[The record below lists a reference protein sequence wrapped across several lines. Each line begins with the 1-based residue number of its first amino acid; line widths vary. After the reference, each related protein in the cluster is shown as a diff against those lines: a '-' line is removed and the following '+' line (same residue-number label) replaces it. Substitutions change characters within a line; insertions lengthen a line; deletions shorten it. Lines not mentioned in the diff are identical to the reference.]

1 MFCLRQ
7 QITCRFGNVD
17 LFSAA
22 LLFPSAAMPPRYRK
36 ILPKILSAKA
46 EADVPFVRKIAISET
61 AVTPQGYSK
70 AAIYGCQGAL
80 LKRNSFKAPFICTN
94 ARPLENPLYMLYN
107 TTEFKA
113 HCMCLEFNSNTEEQ
127 KMFCPNCGN
136 HILDANASFC
146 PNCGARLNSFTQGN
160 DQSSAQQDFQ
170 QDSQQDFQQDS
181 QQNSQQ
187 NFQQDSQ
194 QNSQQDSQQSW
205 YNQFNY
211 TPPQQDC
218 TPCAPSANYNGL
230 SIAGFSLSCAAIIFN
245 FLFGLPGI
253 VGLIL
258 SIVGLCQ
265 CNKRSEKGR
274 GLAIAGI
281 VIGAVL
287 TLLMIFVYAGLILAF
302 DNPWNSGPR
311 YY

>member
-1 MFCLRQ
+1 M
-7 QITCRFGNVD
+7 
-17 LFSAA
+17 
-22 LLFPSAAMPPRYRK
+22 
-36 ILPKILSAKA
+36 
-46 EADVPFVRKIAISET
+46 
-61 AVTPQGYSK
+61 
-70 AAIYGCQGAL
+70 
-80 LKRNSFKAPFICTN
+80 
-94 ARPLENPLYMLYN
+94 
-107 TTEFKA
+107 
-113 HCMCLEFNSNTEEQ
+113 
-127 KMFCPNCGN
+127 
-136 HILDANASFC
+136 
-146 PNCGARLNSFTQGN
+146 NSFTQGI

-170 QDSQQDFQQDS
+170 QDSQQNSQQDSQQGSQQDFQQNSQQDFQQDS

-187 NFQQDSQ
+187 DFQQDSQ
-194 QNSQQDSQQSW
+194 QNSQQSW

-245 FLFGLPGI
+245 FFFGLPGI

-258 SIVGLCQ
+258 SIIGLCQ

>member
-1 MFCLRQ
+1 
-7 QITCRFGNVD
+7 
-17 LFSAA
+17 
-22 LLFPSAAMPPRYRK
+22 
-36 ILPKILSAKA
+36 
-46 EADVPFVRKIAISET
+46 
-61 AVTPQGYSK
+61 
-70 AAIYGCQGAL
+70 
-80 LKRNSFKAPFICTN
+80 
-94 ARPLENPLYMLYN
+94 
-107 TTEFKA
+107 
-113 HCMCLEFNSNTEEQ
+113 
-127 KMFCPNCGN
+127 MFCPNCGN

-146 PNCGARLNSFTQGN
+146 PNCGAQLNSFTQGN

-170 QDSQQDFQQDS
+170 QDSQQNSQQDSQQDSQPNSQQASQQDS
-181 QQNSQQ
+181 QQNS
-187 NFQQDSQ
+187 QQDSQ

-230 SIAGFSLSCAAIIFN
+230 SIAGFSLSCAAIISN
-245 FLFGLPGI
+245 ILLFGLPGI

-281 VIGAVL
+281 AIGAVL
-287 TLLMIFVYAGLILAF
+287 TLLMILTYAGLILAF
-302 DNPWNSGPR
+302 DNAFDNVWNSGLR

>member
-1 MFCLRQ
+1 
-7 QITCRFGNVD
+7 
-17 LFSAA
+17 
-22 LLFPSAAMPPRYRK
+22 MP
-36 ILPKILSAKA
+36 
-46 EADVPFVRKIAISET
+46 
-61 AVTPQGYSK
+61 
-70 AAIYGCQGAL
+70 
-80 LKRNSFKAPFICTN
+80 
-94 ARPLENPLYMLYN
+94 RPLENPLCVLYN
-107 TTEFKA
+107 IIEFKA

-146 PNCGARLNSFTQGN
+146 PNCGAQLNSFTQGN
-160 DQSSAQQDFQ
+160 DQSSAQQDSQ
-170 QDSQQDFQQDS
+170 QNSQQDFQQ
-181 QQNSQQ
+181 N
-187 NFQQDSQ
+187 SQ

-230 SIAGFSLSCAAIIFN
+230 SIAGFSLSCAAILSNI
-245 FLFGLPGI
+245 FLFGLPGV

-265 CNKRSEKGR
+265 CNNRSEKGR

-281 VIGAVL
+281 AIGAVL
-287 TLLMIFVYAGLILAF
+287 TLLMILTYAGLILAF
-302 DNPWNSGPR
+302 DNALDNPWNSGPR

>member
-1 MFCLRQ
+1 
-7 QITCRFGNVD
+7 
-17 LFSAA
+17 
-22 LLFPSAAMPPRYRK
+22 
-36 ILPKILSAKA
+36 
-46 EADVPFVRKIAISET
+46 
-61 AVTPQGYSK
+61 
-70 AAIYGCQGAL
+70 
-80 LKRNSFKAPFICTN
+80 
-94 ARPLENPLYMLYN
+94 
-107 TTEFKA
+107 
-113 HCMCLEFNSNTEEQ
+113 
-127 KMFCPNCGN
+127 MFCPNCGN

-146 PNCGARLNSFTQGN
+146 PNCGAQLNSFTRGN
-160 DQSSAQQDFQ
+160 DQSSAQQDSQQNSQQDSQQDSQQNSQQDSQQDSQQNSQQDPQQDFQQNSQQNSQQDFQ
-170 QDSQQDFQQDS
+170 QDSQQDS
-181 QQNSQQ
+181 QQN
-187 NFQQDSQ
+187 
-194 QNSQQDSQQSW
+194 SQQSW

-230 SIAGFSLSCAAIIFN
+230 SIAGFSLSCAAILSNI

-281 VIGAVL
+281 AIGAVL
-287 TLLMIFVYAGLILAF
+287 TLLMILTYAGLILAF
-302 DNPWNSGPR
+302 DNGWNSGPR

>member
-1 MFCLRQ
+1 
-7 QITCRFGNVD
+7 
-17 LFSAA
+17 
-22 LLFPSAAMPPRYRK
+22 
-36 ILPKILSAKA
+36 
-46 EADVPFVRKIAISET
+46 
-61 AVTPQGYSK
+61 
-70 AAIYGCQGAL
+70 
-80 LKRNSFKAPFICTN
+80 
-94 ARPLENPLYMLYN
+94 
-107 TTEFKA
+107 
-113 HCMCLEFNSNTEEQ
+113 
-127 KMFCPNCGN
+127 MFCPNCGN

-146 PNCGARLNSFTQGN
+146 PNCGAQLNSFTQGN

-170 QDSQQDFQQDS
+170 QDSQQDSQQGSQQDF

-187 NFQQDSQ
+187 N
-194 QNSQQDSQQSW
+194 SQQSW

-230 SIAGFSLSCAAIIFN
+230 SIAGFSLSCAAIISNILLFGL
-245 FLFGLPGI
+245 FLFGLPGV

-265 CNKRSEKGR
+265 CNNRSEKGR

-281 VIGAVL
+281 AIGAVL
-287 TLLMIFVYAGLILAF
+287 TLLMILTYAGLILVF
-302 DNPWNSGPR
+302 DNVLDNVLDNVWNSGLR

>member
-1 MFCLRQ
+1 
-7 QITCRFGNVD
+7 
-17 LFSAA
+17 
-22 LLFPSAAMPPRYRK
+22 
-36 ILPKILSAKA
+36 
-46 EADVPFVRKIAISET
+46 
-61 AVTPQGYSK
+61 
-70 AAIYGCQGAL
+70 
-80 LKRNSFKAPFICTN
+80 
-94 ARPLENPLYMLYN
+94 
-107 TTEFKA
+107 
-113 HCMCLEFNSNTEEQ
+113 
-127 KMFCPNCGN
+127 MFCPNCGN

-146 PNCGARLNSFTQGN
+146 PNCGAQLNSFTQGN

-170 QDSQQDFQQDS
+170 QDSQQNSQQGSQQDFQQNSQQDFQQDS

-187 NFQQDSQ
+187 DFQQDSQ
-194 QNSQQDSQQSW
+194 QNSQQSW

-230 SIAGFSLSCAAIIFN
+230 SIAGFSLSCAAIISN
-245 FLFGLPGI
+245 ILLFGLPGI

-281 VIGAVL
+281 AIGAVL

-302 DNPWNSGPR
+302 DNVLDNGWNSGPR

>member
-1 MFCLRQ
+1 
-7 QITCRFGNVD
+7 
-17 LFSAA
+17 
-22 LLFPSAAMPPRYRK
+22 
-36 ILPKILSAKA
+36 
-46 EADVPFVRKIAISET
+46 
-61 AVTPQGYSK
+61 
-70 AAIYGCQGAL
+70 
-80 LKRNSFKAPFICTN
+80 
-94 ARPLENPLYMLYN
+94 
-107 TTEFKA
+107 
-113 HCMCLEFNSNTEEQ
+113 
-127 KMFCPNCGN
+127 MFCPNCGN

-146 PNCGARLNSFTQGN
+146 PNCGAQLNSFTQGN

-170 QDSQQDFQQDS
+170 QNSQQGSQQDFQQDS

-187 NFQQDSQ
+187 NSQQDSQ
-194 QNSQQDSQQSW
+194 QNSQQNSQQSW

-230 SIAGFSLSCAAIIFN
+230 SIAGFSLSCAALLSSIFLFGL
-245 FLFGLPGI
+245 FLFGLPGV

-265 CNKRSEKGR
+265 CNNRSEKGR

-281 VIGAVL
+281 AIGAVL

-302 DNPWNSGPR
+302 DNGWNSGPR

>member
-1 MFCLRQ
+1 
-7 QITCRFGNVD
+7 
-17 LFSAA
+17 
-22 LLFPSAAMPPRYRK
+22 
-36 ILPKILSAKA
+36 
-46 EADVPFVRKIAISET
+46 
-61 AVTPQGYSK
+61 
-70 AAIYGCQGAL
+70 
-80 LKRNSFKAPFICTN
+80 
-94 ARPLENPLYMLYN
+94 
-107 TTEFKA
+107 
-113 HCMCLEFNSNTEEQ
+113 
-127 KMFCPNCGN
+127 MFCPNCGN

-146 PNCGARLNSFTQGN
+146 PNCGAQLNSFTQGN

-170 QDSQQDFQQDS
+170 QDSQQNSQQDSQQGSQQDFQQNSQQDFQQDS

-187 NFQQDSQ
+187 N
-194 QNSQQDSQQSW
+194 SQQSW

-230 SIAGFSLSCAAIIFN
+230 SIAGFSLSCAAIISN
-245 FLFGLPGI
+245 ILLFGLPGI

-281 VIGAVL
+281 AIGAVL

-302 DNPWNSGPR
+302 DNGWNSGPR

>member
-1 MFCLRQ
+1 
-7 QITCRFGNVD
+7 
-17 LFSAA
+17 
-22 LLFPSAAMPPRYRK
+22 
-36 ILPKILSAKA
+36 
-46 EADVPFVRKIAISET
+46 
-61 AVTPQGYSK
+61 
-70 AAIYGCQGAL
+70 
-80 LKRNSFKAPFICTN
+80 
-94 ARPLENPLYMLYN
+94 
-107 TTEFKA
+107 
-113 HCMCLEFNSNTEEQ
+113 MCLEFNSNTEEQ

-146 PNCGARLNSFTQGN
+146 PNCGAKLNSFTQGI

-187 NFQQDSQ
+187 NSQQDSQ
-194 QNSQQDSQQSW
+194 QNSQQDSQQNSQQSW

-230 SIAGFSLSCAAIIFN
+230 SIAGFSLSCAAIISN
-245 FLFGLPGI
+245 ILLFGLPGI

-281 VIGAVL
+281 AIGAVL

-302 DNPWNSGPR
+302 DNPRNSGPR

>member
-1 MFCLRQ
+1 
-7 QITCRFGNVD
+7 
-17 LFSAA
+17 
-22 LLFPSAAMPPRYRK
+22 
-36 ILPKILSAKA
+36 
-46 EADVPFVRKIAISET
+46 
-61 AVTPQGYSK
+61 
-70 AAIYGCQGAL
+70 
-80 LKRNSFKAPFICTN
+80 
-94 ARPLENPLYMLYN
+94 
-107 TTEFKA
+107 
-113 HCMCLEFNSNTEEQ
+113 
-127 KMFCPNCGN
+127 MFCPNCGN

-146 PNCGARLNSFTQGN
+146 PNCGAQLNSFTQGN
-160 DQSSAQQDFQ
+160 DQSSAQQDSQQNSQ
-170 QDSQQDFQQDS
+170 QDFQLDSQQNSQQNSQQDFQQDS
-181 QQNSQQ
+181 QQN
-187 NFQQDSQ
+187 SQ

-230 SIAGFSLSCAAIIFN
+230 SIAGFSLSCAAIISN
-245 FLFGLPGI
+245 ILLFGLPGI

-281 VIGAVL
+281 AIGAVL

-302 DNPWNSGPR
+302 DNVLDNGWNSGPR

>member
-1 MFCLRQ
+1 
-7 QITCRFGNVD
+7 
-17 LFSAA
+17 
-22 LLFPSAAMPPRYRK
+22 
-36 ILPKILSAKA
+36 
-46 EADVPFVRKIAISET
+46 
-61 AVTPQGYSK
+61 
-70 AAIYGCQGAL
+70 
-80 LKRNSFKAPFICTN
+80 
-94 ARPLENPLYMLYN
+94 
-107 TTEFKA
+107 
-113 HCMCLEFNSNTEEQ
+113 
-127 KMFCPNCGN
+127 MFCPNCGN

-146 PNCGARLNSFTQGN
+146 PNCGAQLNSFTQGN
-160 DQSSAQQDFQ
+160 DQSSAQQDSQQNFQ
-170 QDSQQDFQQDS
+170 QDS
-181 QQNSQQ
+181 
-187 NFQQDSQ
+187 QQDSQ

-258 SIVGLCQ
+258 SIIGLCQ
-265 CNKRSEKGR
+265 CNARGDKGR

-287 TLLMIFVYAGLILAF
+287 TLLVILLIVIAIIAMDYVSDF
-302 DNPWNSGPR
+302 FRSF
-311 YY
+311 YEYF

>member
-1 MFCLRQ
+1 
-7 QITCRFGNVD
+7 
-17 LFSAA
+17 
-22 LLFPSAAMPPRYRK
+22 MP
-36 ILPKILSAKA
+36 
-46 EADVPFVRKIAISET
+46 
-61 AVTPQGYSK
+61 
-70 AAIYGCQGAL
+70 
-80 LKRNSFKAPFICTN
+80 
-94 ARPLENPLYMLYN
+94 RPLENPLYMLYN

-146 PNCGARLNSFTQGN
+146 PNCGAQLNSFTQGN
-160 DQSSAQQDFQ
+160 DQSSAQQD
-170 QDSQQDFQQDS
+170 SQQDFQQNS
-181 QQNSQQ
+181 QQNS
-187 NFQQDSQ
+187 QQDSQ

-230 SIAGFSLSCAAIIFN
+230 SIAGFSLSCAAILFN
-245 FLFGLPGI
+245 IFLFGLPGI

-281 VIGAVL
+281 AIGAVL
-287 TLLMIFVYAGLILAF
+287 TLLMILTYAGLILAF
-302 DNPWNSGPR
+302 DNALYKILNSVLR

>member
-1 MFCLRQ
+1 
-7 QITCRFGNVD
+7 
-17 LFSAA
+17 
-22 LLFPSAAMPPRYRK
+22 
-36 ILPKILSAKA
+36 
-46 EADVPFVRKIAISET
+46 
-61 AVTPQGYSK
+61 
-70 AAIYGCQGAL
+70 
-80 LKRNSFKAPFICTN
+80 
-94 ARPLENPLYMLYN
+94 
-107 TTEFKA
+107 
-113 HCMCLEFNSNTEEQ
+113 
-127 KMFCPNCGN
+127 MFCPNCGN

-146 PNCGARLNSFTQGN
+146 PNCGAQLNSFTQGN
-160 DQSSAQQDFQ
+160 DQSSAQQDSQQNSQQDFQ
-170 QDSQQDFQQDS
+170 QDSQQDFQQGSQQDS
-181 QQNSQQ
+181 QQDSPQDSQQ
-187 NFQQDSQ
+187 DSQQDFQQNSQQDSQ

-230 SIAGFSLSCAAIIFN
+230 SIAGFSLSCAAILSNI
-245 FLFGLPGI
+245 FLFGLPGV

-265 CNKRSEKGR
+265 CNNRSEKGR

-287 TLLMIFVYAGLILAF
+287 TLLMILTYAGLILAF
-302 DNPWNSGPR
+302 DNALDNPWNSGPR

>member
-1 MFCLRQ
+1 
-7 QITCRFGNVD
+7 
-17 LFSAA
+17 
-22 LLFPSAAMPPRYRK
+22 
-36 ILPKILSAKA
+36 
-46 EADVPFVRKIAISET
+46 
-61 AVTPQGYSK
+61 
-70 AAIYGCQGAL
+70 
-80 LKRNSFKAPFICTN
+80 
-94 ARPLENPLYMLYN
+94 
-107 TTEFKA
+107 
-113 HCMCLEFNSNTEEQ
+113 
-127 KMFCPNCGN
+127 MFCPNCGN

-146 PNCGARLNSFTQGN
+146 PNCGAQLNSFTQGN
-160 DQSSAQQDFQ
+160 DQSSAQQDSQ
-170 QDSQQDFQQDS
+170 QDSQQDFQQNSQQDFQQDFQQDS

-187 NFQQDSQ
+187 DFQQDSQ
-194 QNSQQDSQQSW
+194 QNSQQSW

-230 SIAGFSLSCAAIIFN
+230 SIAGFSLSCAAIISN
-245 FLFGLPGI
+245 ILLFGLPGI

-287 TLLMIFVYAGLILAF
+287 TLLMILTYAGLILAF
-302 DNPWNSGPR
+302 DNALDNPWNSGPR

>member
-1 MFCLRQ
+1 
-7 QITCRFGNVD
+7 
-17 LFSAA
+17 
-22 LLFPSAAMPPRYRK
+22 
-36 ILPKILSAKA
+36 
-46 EADVPFVRKIAISET
+46 
-61 AVTPQGYSK
+61 
-70 AAIYGCQGAL
+70 
-80 LKRNSFKAPFICTN
+80 
-94 ARPLENPLYMLYN
+94 
-107 TTEFKA
+107 
-113 HCMCLEFNSNTEEQ
+113 
-127 KMFCPNCGN
+127 MFCPNCGN

-146 PNCGARLNSFTQGN
+146 PNCGAQLNSFTQGN

-170 QDSQQDFQQDS
+170 QNSQQGSQQDSQQNSQQDFQQD
-181 QQNSQQ
+181 SQQ

-230 SIAGFSLSCAAIIFN
+230 SIAGFSLSCAAIISN
-245 FLFGLPGI
+245 ILLFGLPGV

-281 VIGAVL
+281 AIGAVL

-302 DNPWNSGPR
+302 DNGWNSGPR

>member
-1 MFCLRQ
+1 
-7 QITCRFGNVD
+7 
-17 LFSAA
+17 
-22 LLFPSAAMPPRYRK
+22 
-36 ILPKILSAKA
+36 
-46 EADVPFVRKIAISET
+46 
-61 AVTPQGYSK
+61 
-70 AAIYGCQGAL
+70 
-80 LKRNSFKAPFICTN
+80 
-94 ARPLENPLYMLYN
+94 
-107 TTEFKA
+107 
-113 HCMCLEFNSNTEEQ
+113 
-127 KMFCPNCGN
+127 MFCPNCGN

-146 PNCGARLNSFTQGN
+146 PNCGAQLNSFTQGN
-160 DQSSAQQDFQ
+160 DQSSAQQDSQQNSQQGSQ
-170 QDSQQDFQQDS
+170 QDFQQDFQQDS

-187 NFQQDSQ
+187 ASQQDSQ

-245 FLFGLPGI
+245 FLFGLPGV

-265 CNKRSEKGR
+265 CNNRSEKGR

-281 VIGAVL
+281 AIGAVL
-287 TLLMIFVYAGLILAF
+287 TLLRILMYASCIAAI
-302 DNPWNSGPR
+302 DNAWNSGFR

>member
-1 MFCLRQ
+1 
-7 QITCRFGNVD
+7 
-17 LFSAA
+17 
-22 LLFPSAAMPPRYRK
+22 
-36 ILPKILSAKA
+36 
-46 EADVPFVRKIAISET
+46 
-61 AVTPQGYSK
+61 
-70 AAIYGCQGAL
+70 
-80 LKRNSFKAPFICTN
+80 
-94 ARPLENPLYMLYN
+94 
-107 TTEFKA
+107 
-113 HCMCLEFNSNTEEQ
+113 
-127 KMFCPNCGN
+127 MFCPNCGN

-146 PNCGARLNSFTQGN
+146 PNCGAQLNSFAQDST
-160 DQSSAQQDFQ
+160 QSSARQD
-170 QDSQQDFQQDS
+170 
-181 QQNSQQ
+181 
-187 NFQQDSQ
+187 
-194 QNSQQDSQQSW
+194 SQQDSQQSW

-230 SIAGFSLSCAAIIFN
+230 SIAGFSLSCAAIISN
-245 FLFGLPGI
+245 ILLFGLPGI

-287 TLLMIFVYAGLILAF
+287 TLLMILTYAGLILAF
-302 DNPWNSGPR
+302 DNAFDNAWNSGPR

>member
-1 MFCLRQ
+1 
-7 QITCRFGNVD
+7 
-17 LFSAA
+17 
-22 LLFPSAAMPPRYRK
+22 
-36 ILPKILSAKA
+36 
-46 EADVPFVRKIAISET
+46 
-61 AVTPQGYSK
+61 
-70 AAIYGCQGAL
+70 
-80 LKRNSFKAPFICTN
+80 
-94 ARPLENPLYMLYN
+94 
-107 TTEFKA
+107 
-113 HCMCLEFNSNTEEQ
+113 
-127 KMFCPNCGN
+127 MFCPNCGN

-146 PNCGARLNSFTQGN
+146 PNCGAQLNSFTQGN
-160 DQSSAQQDFQ
+160 DQSSAQQDSQQDFQ
-170 QDSQQDFQQDS
+170 QGSQQGSQQDSQQDSQQNSQQDFQQDS

-187 NFQQDSQ
+187 DFQQDSQ
-194 QNSQQDSQQSW
+194 QNSQQSW

-230 SIAGFSLSCAAIIFN
+230 SIAGFSLSCAAIISN
-245 FLFGLPGI
+245 ILLFGLPGI

-287 TLLMIFVYAGLILAF
+287 TLLMILTYAGLILAF
-302 DNPWNSGPR
+302 DNAFDNAWNSGPR

>member
-1 MFCLRQ
+1 
-7 QITCRFGNVD
+7 
-17 LFSAA
+17 
-22 LLFPSAAMPPRYRK
+22 
-36 ILPKILSAKA
+36 
-46 EADVPFVRKIAISET
+46 
-61 AVTPQGYSK
+61 
-70 AAIYGCQGAL
+70 
-80 LKRNSFKAPFICTN
+80 
-94 ARPLENPLYMLYN
+94 
-107 TTEFKA
+107 
-113 HCMCLEFNSNTEEQ
+113 
-127 KMFCPNCGN
+127 MFCPNCGN

-146 PNCGARLNSFTQGN
+146 PNCGAQLNSFTQGN

-170 QDSQQDFQQDS
+170 QDSQQNSQQDSQQGSQQDFQQDFQQDS
-181 QQNSQQ
+181 QQN
-187 NFQQDSQ
+187 SQ

-230 SIAGFSLSCAAIIFN
+230 SIAGFSLSCAAIISN
-245 FLFGLPGI
+245 ILLFGLPGV

-281 VIGAVL
+281 AIGAVL

-302 DNPWNSGPR
+302 DNGWNSGPR

>member
-1 MFCLRQ
+1 
-7 QITCRFGNVD
+7 
-17 LFSAA
+17 
-22 LLFPSAAMPPRYRK
+22 
-36 ILPKILSAKA
+36 
-46 EADVPFVRKIAISET
+46 
-61 AVTPQGYSK
+61 
-70 AAIYGCQGAL
+70 
-80 LKRNSFKAPFICTN
+80 
-94 ARPLENPLYMLYN
+94 
-107 TTEFKA
+107 
-113 HCMCLEFNSNTEEQ
+113 MCLEFNSNTEEQ

-146 PNCGARLNSFTQGN
+146 PNCGAQLNSFTRGN
-160 DQSSAQQDFQ
+160 DQSSA
-170 QDSQQDFQQDS
+170 
-181 QQNSQQ
+181 
-187 NFQQDSQ
+187 QQDSQ
-194 QNSQQDSQQSW
+194 QNSQQDLQSW

-230 SIAGFSLSCAAIIFN
+230 SIAGFSLSCAAIISN
-245 FLFGLPGI
+245 ILLFGLPGI

-287 TLLMIFVYAGLILAF
+287 TLLMILTYAGLILAF
-302 DNPWNSGPR
+302 DNAFDNAWNSGPR

>member
-1 MFCLRQ
+1 
-7 QITCRFGNVD
+7 
-17 LFSAA
+17 
-22 LLFPSAAMPPRYRK
+22 
-36 ILPKILSAKA
+36 
-46 EADVPFVRKIAISET
+46 
-61 AVTPQGYSK
+61 
-70 AAIYGCQGAL
+70 
-80 LKRNSFKAPFICTN
+80 
-94 ARPLENPLYMLYN
+94 
-107 TTEFKA
+107 
-113 HCMCLEFNSNTEEQ
+113 
-127 KMFCPNCGN
+127 MFCPNCGN

-146 PNCGARLNSFTQGN
+146 PNCGAQLNSFTQGN

-170 QDSQQDFQQDS
+170 QNSQQGSQQYSQQKSKKKS
-181 QQNSQQ
+181 QQNYNQHSEQASQKKS
-187 NFQQDSQ
+187 QQDSQ

-230 SIAGFSLSCAAIIFN
+230 SIAGFSLSCAAILFNIF
-245 FLFGLPGI
+245 FVLPGI

-258 SIVGLCQ
+258 SIIGLCQ

-287 TLLMIFVYAGLILAF
+287 TLLMILTYAGLILAF
-302 DNPWNSGPR
+302 DNAFDNAWNSGPS

>member
-1 MFCLRQ
+1 
-7 QITCRFGNVD
+7 
-17 LFSAA
+17 
-22 LLFPSAAMPPRYRK
+22 
-36 ILPKILSAKA
+36 
-46 EADVPFVRKIAISET
+46 
-61 AVTPQGYSK
+61 
-70 AAIYGCQGAL
+70 
-80 LKRNSFKAPFICTN
+80 
-94 ARPLENPLYMLYN
+94 
-107 TTEFKA
+107 
-113 HCMCLEFNSNTEEQ
+113 
-127 KMFCPNCGN
+127 MFCPNCGN
-136 HILDANASFC
+136 HILDADASFC
-146 PNCGARLNSFTQGN
+146 PNCGAQLNSFTQGN
-160 DQSSAQQDFQ
+160 DQSSAQQDSQQDFQ
-170 QDSQQDFQQDS
+170 QGSQQDSQQDSQQNSQQDFQQDS

-187 NFQQDSQ
+187 NSQQDSQ

-230 SIAGFSLSCAAIIFN
+230 SIAGFSLSCAAIISN
-245 FLFGLPGI
+245 ILLFGLPGV

-287 TLLMIFVYAGLILAF
+287 TLLMILTYAGLILAF
-302 DNPWNSGPR
+302 DNAFDNAWNSGPR

>member
-1 MFCLRQ
+1 
-7 QITCRFGNVD
+7 
-17 LFSAA
+17 
-22 LLFPSAAMPPRYRK
+22 
-36 ILPKILSAKA
+36 
-46 EADVPFVRKIAISET
+46 
-61 AVTPQGYSK
+61 
-70 AAIYGCQGAL
+70 
-80 LKRNSFKAPFICTN
+80 
-94 ARPLENPLYMLYN
+94 
-107 TTEFKA
+107 
-113 HCMCLEFNSNTEEQ
+113 
-127 KMFCPNCGN
+127 MFCPNCGN

-146 PNCGARLNSFTQGN
+146 PNCGAQLNSFTRVI
-160 DQSSAQQDFQ
+160 DQSSAQQDSQQDSQQNSQQDFQ

-181 QQNSQQ
+181 QQN
-187 NFQQDSQ
+187 
-194 QNSQQDSQQSW
+194 SQQSW

-230 SIAGFSLSCAAIIFN
+230 SIAGFSLSCAAIISN
-245 FLFGLPGI
+245 ILLFGLPGI

-287 TLLMIFVYAGLILAF
+287 TLLMILTYAGLILAF
-302 DNPWNSGPR
+302 DNAFDNAWNSGPR

>member
-1 MFCLRQ
+1 
-7 QITCRFGNVD
+7 
-17 LFSAA
+17 
-22 LLFPSAAMPPRYRK
+22 MP
-36 ILPKILSAKA
+36 
-46 EADVPFVRKIAISET
+46 
-61 AVTPQGYSK
+61 
-70 AAIYGCQGAL
+70 
-80 LKRNSFKAPFICTN
+80 
-94 ARPLENPLYMLYN
+94 RPLENPLCVLYN
-107 TTEFKA
+107 IIEFKA

-146 PNCGARLNSFTQGN
+146 PNCGAQLNSFTQGN

-170 QDSQQDFQQDS
+170 QNSQQGSQQDFQQDS
-181 QQNSQQ
+181 QQNS
-187 NFQQDSQ
+187 QQDSQ

-230 SIAGFSLSCAAIIFN
+230 SIAGFSLSCAALLSSIFLFGL
-245 FLFGLPGI
+245 FLFGLPGV

-265 CNKRSEKGR
+265 CNNRSEKGR

-281 VIGAVL
+281 AIGAVL
-287 TLLMIFVYAGLILAF
+287 TLLMILTYAGLILVF
-302 DNPWNSGPR
+302 DNVLDNVLDNVWNSGLR

>member
-1 MFCLRQ
+1 
-7 QITCRFGNVD
+7 
-17 LFSAA
+17 
-22 LLFPSAAMPPRYRK
+22 
-36 ILPKILSAKA
+36 
-46 EADVPFVRKIAISET
+46 
-61 AVTPQGYSK
+61 
-70 AAIYGCQGAL
+70 
-80 LKRNSFKAPFICTN
+80 
-94 ARPLENPLYMLYN
+94 
-107 TTEFKA
+107 
-113 HCMCLEFNSNTEEQ
+113 
-127 KMFCPNCGN
+127 MFCPNCGN

-160 DQSSAQQDFQ
+160 DQSSAQQDSQ

-181 QQNSQQ
+181 QQ
-187 NFQQDSQ
+187 DSQ
-194 QNSQQDSQQSW
+194 QNSQQDFQQNSQQDFQQDSQQSW

-230 SIAGFSLSCAAIIFN
+230 SIAGFSLSCAAILSN
-245 FLFGLPGI
+245 FLFGLPG
-253 VGLIL
+253 VAGLIL

-281 VIGAVL
+281 AIGAVL
-287 TLLMIFVYAGLILAF
+287 TLLMILTYASLILAF
-302 DNPWNSGPR
+302 DNALYKILNSVLR

>member
-1 MFCLRQ
+1 
-7 QITCRFGNVD
+7 
-17 LFSAA
+17 
-22 LLFPSAAMPPRYRK
+22 
-36 ILPKILSAKA
+36 
-46 EADVPFVRKIAISET
+46 
-61 AVTPQGYSK
+61 
-70 AAIYGCQGAL
+70 
-80 LKRNSFKAPFICTN
+80 
-94 ARPLENPLYMLYN
+94 
-107 TTEFKA
+107 
-113 HCMCLEFNSNTEEQ
+113 
-127 KMFCPNCGN
+127 MFCPNCGN

-146 PNCGARLNSFTQGN
+146 PNCGAQLNSFTQGN

-170 QDSQQDFQQDS
+170 QNSQQNSQQDSQQGSQQDFQQNSQQNSQQDFQQNSQQDFQQDS
-181 QQNSQQ
+181 
-187 NFQQDSQ
+187 QQDSQ

>member
-1 MFCLRQ
+1 
-7 QITCRFGNVD
+7 
-17 LFSAA
+17 
-22 LLFPSAAMPPRYRK
+22 
-36 ILPKILSAKA
+36 
-46 EADVPFVRKIAISET
+46 
-61 AVTPQGYSK
+61 
-70 AAIYGCQGAL
+70 
-80 LKRNSFKAPFICTN
+80 
-94 ARPLENPLYMLYN
+94 
-107 TTEFKA
+107 
-113 HCMCLEFNSNTEEQ
+113 
-127 KMFCPNCGN
+127 MFCPNCGN

-146 PNCGARLNSFTQGN
+146 PNCGAKLNSFTQGI

-170 QDSQQDFQQDS
+170 QDSQQNSQQDFQQ
-181 QQNSQQ
+181 NS
-187 NFQQDSQ
+187 QQDSQ

-230 SIAGFSLSCAAIIFN
+230 SIAGFSLSCAAIISN
-245 FLFGLPGI
+245 ILLFGLPGI

-287 TLLMIFVYAGLILAF
+287 TLLMILTYAGLILAF
-302 DNPWNSGPR
+302 DNAFDNAWNSGPR

>member
-1 MFCLRQ
+1 
-7 QITCRFGNVD
+7 
-17 LFSAA
+17 
-22 LLFPSAAMPPRYRK
+22 
-36 ILPKILSAKA
+36 
-46 EADVPFVRKIAISET
+46 
-61 AVTPQGYSK
+61 
-70 AAIYGCQGAL
+70 
-80 LKRNSFKAPFICTN
+80 
-94 ARPLENPLYMLYN
+94 
-107 TTEFKA
+107 
-113 HCMCLEFNSNTEEQ
+113 
-127 KMFCPNCGN
+127 MFCPNCGN
-136 HILDANASFC
+136 RILDANASFC
-146 PNCGARLNSFTQGN
+146 PNCGAQLNSFTQGN
-160 DQSSAQQDFQ
+160 DQSSAQQDSQ
-170 QDSQQDFQQDS
+170 QDSQQNSQQDFQQDS

-187 NFQQDSQ
+187 DFQ

-211 TPPQQDC
+211 TTPQQDC

-230 SIAGFSLSCAAIIFN
+230 SIAGFSLSCAAIISN
-245 FLFGLPGI
+245 ILLFGLPGI

-287 TLLMIFVYAGLILAF
+287 TLLMILTYAGLILAF
-302 DNPWNSGPR
+302 DNAFDNAWNSGPR

>member
-1 MFCLRQ
+1 
-7 QITCRFGNVD
+7 
-17 LFSAA
+17 
-22 LLFPSAAMPPRYRK
+22 
-36 ILPKILSAKA
+36 
-46 EADVPFVRKIAISET
+46 
-61 AVTPQGYSK
+61 
-70 AAIYGCQGAL
+70 
-80 LKRNSFKAPFICTN
+80 
-94 ARPLENPLYMLYN
+94 
-107 TTEFKA
+107 
-113 HCMCLEFNSNTEEQ
+113 
-127 KMFCPNCGN
+127 MFCPNCGN

-146 PNCGARLNSFTQGN
+146 PNCGAQLNSFTQGN
-160 DQSSAQQDFQ
+160 DQSSAQQDSQQDSQQNSQQDSQQDFQ
-170 QDSQQDFQQDS
+170 QDSQQDSQQDFQQNSQQNSQQDFQQDS

>member
-1 MFCLRQ
+1 
-7 QITCRFGNVD
+7 
-17 LFSAA
+17 
-22 LLFPSAAMPPRYRK
+22 
-36 ILPKILSAKA
+36 
-46 EADVPFVRKIAISET
+46 
-61 AVTPQGYSK
+61 
-70 AAIYGCQGAL
+70 
-80 LKRNSFKAPFICTN
+80 
-94 ARPLENPLYMLYN
+94 ML
-107 TTEFKA
+107 
-113 HCMCLEFNSNTEEQ
+113 
-127 KMFCPNCGN
+127 CPNCGN

-146 PNCGARLNSFTQGN
+146 PNCGAQLNSFTQGN
-160 DQSSAQQDFQ
+160 DQSSAQQDSQ
-170 QDSQQDFQQDS
+170 QDSQQNSQQDSQQNSQQDFQQDS

-187 NFQQDSQ
+187 N
-194 QNSQQDSQQSW
+194 SQQSW

-230 SIAGFSLSCAAIIFN
+230 SIAGFSLSCAAIISN
-245 FLFGLPGI
+245 ILLFGLPGI